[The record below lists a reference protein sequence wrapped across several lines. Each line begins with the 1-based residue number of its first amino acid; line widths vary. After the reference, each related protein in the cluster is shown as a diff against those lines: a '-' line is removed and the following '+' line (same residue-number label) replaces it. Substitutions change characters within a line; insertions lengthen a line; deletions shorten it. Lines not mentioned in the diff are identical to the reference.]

1 MGSECAVHEQRRGHD
16 CLHGCQRTLQGFPLP
31 HPVVVAVVEMSS
43 EEAEWLNVVV
53 ESELSS
59 ELGPEDDN
67 PGPELSKIGPEKV
80 GNEPEIDSELTELV
94 NVIETERSELRECEL
109 NRSIESDWAQ

>member
-80 GNEPEIDSELTELV
+80 GNEPEIDSETELTELV
-94 NVIETERSELRECEL
+94 NVIETERSEL